1 MLTVQLPE
9 MDLIDDREGADDN
22 APRAHAEDTF
32 DFRLGPDAATDLHGY
47 VNSLDD
53 VANEVTILVVAV
65 CSGIEVNDVETVR
78 SFGYPALR
86 PVDGIVIEGNRIVH
100 VAVRKPHG
108 SSIKNVDPC
117 VQLHTN
123 KISEGADIVRKTDHE
138 MSLTVD
144 RAHPW
149 PVVVASCLLSPCM
162 PAVTA
167 TDVEFR
173 YGSNVAIA
181 TSSFEI
187 PRGVVTTLIGPNG
200 SGKSTLLNAIAGLAT
215 PTSGVLTVEGA
226 ASQAMIALVLQTTK
240 VNEALPITVRE
251 VVSMGRYPSIGEFS
265 RLSSGDRRR
274 VDDSMERMSI
284 GDLAGKHLSELSG
297 GQRQRVFIAQ
307 GLAQDR
313 DLLLLD
319 EPLTGLDLPSAQAI
333 DAVIHDEQVRGGTVI
348 MSTHDLAEA
357 SVAGHVVLLA
367 NRVIASGTPESVL
380 TAKNLKAAYGA
391 ALLHVEGEQ
400 IFLDDPA
407 HRPTDNRH
415 VHQDRSIHLE
425 AFHDDGAE

>member
-1 MLTVQLPE
+1 
-9 MDLIDDREGADDN
+9 
-22 APRAHAEDTF
+22 
-32 DFRLGPDAATDLHGY
+32 
-47 VNSLDD
+47 
-53 VANEVTILVVAV
+53 
-65 CSGIEVNDVETVR
+65 
-78 SFGYPALR
+78 
-86 PVDGIVIEGNRIVH
+86 
-100 VAVRKPHG
+100 
-108 SSIKNVDPC
+108 
-117 VQLHTN
+117 
-123 KISEGADIVRKTDHE
+123 
-138 MSLTVD
+138 
-144 RAHPW
+144 
-149 PVVVASCLLSPCM
+149 M

-265 RLSSGDRRR
+265 RLSSGDRKR

-333 DAVIHDEQVRGGTVI
+333 DAVIHDEQLRGGTVI

-357 SVAGHVVLLA
+357 RVAGHVVLLA
-367 NRVIASGTPESVL
+367 NRVIASGTPDSVL
-380 TAKNLKAAYGA
+380 TATNLKAAYGA

-407 HRPTDNRH
+407 HRPADDRH
-415 VHQDRSIHLE
+415 IHRDRSIHLE
-425 AFHDDGAE
+425 AFHDDGAD